1 MESLTAQNLDKLAV
15 SKSKLT
21 ERDLI
26 RICVENPKYLS
37 KTLGH
42 GENEGTGLQSVEQ
55 KKEFLKYMYRAWS
68 GMTKYLF

>member
-1 MESLTAQNLDKLAV
+1 MSSARESLTAQNLDKLSV

-42 GENEGTGLQSVEQ
+42 GENEGTGL
-55 KKEFLKYMYRAWS
+55 
-68 GMTKYLF
+68 